1 MSVISLSKLHLNVLR
16 LVGTKNF
23 LTVHTFKHCNKLHL
37 RYCISFRDMEKTPYH
52 DTFEKHFLVAG
63 KISVWQYHLLGYL
76 TLGFLN

>member
-1 MSVISLSKLHLNVLR
+1 MSVISLCKLHLNVLR

-23 LTVHTFKHCNKLHL
+23 LTVHTFKHCNKLIL
-37 RYCISFRDMEKTPYH
+37 GIVSVLGIWKKTPYH